1 MMELQTWNP
10 AIIPPIVCECP
21 ECGGRLRVRGQ
32 VVTGIEAD
40 RLTVYVACQ
49 TDLLCVAI
57 AFAVG
62 RARPD
67 WSDLR
72 QRLEALLL
80 ERSYAVPRDQRGKL
94 DV

>member
-21 ECGGRLRVRGQ
+21 ECGGRLRVSGR
-32 VVTGIEAD
+32 VFPGIDSD
-40 RLTVYVACQ
+40 RMMVYVACQ

-57 AFAVG
+57 EFRVG
-62 RARPD
+62 RFRPD

-80 ERSYAVPRDQRGKL
+80 ERSYSVPRDPRGKP